1 MAYKKALHKKDLTT
15 EKVRGA
21 NIVREK
27 DTQNPTTSVVRAA
40 MKIVAKDVRSP
51 KVVRDKIVKPKKAS
65 ASSPKPQILQK
76 PSIDLI
82 ILDDSITIK
91 NKNIIDISSFSTR
104 MHCETLFD
112 FQVQRIP
119 TRVEYCDIELEFKA
133 KDKKARKILNL
144 CVENKRV
151 RMLVQFSYDKLVVA
165 MGHITSFETL
175 EGRFKFSYTPDY
187 FEVR

>member
-27 DTQNPTTSVVRAA
+27 DIPNPTTAVVRAA
-40 MKIVAKDVRSP
+40 MKAVAKDVRSP
-51 KVVRDKIVKPKKAS
+51 KVVRDKLVKPIP
-65 ASSPKPQILQK
+65 SPKPQIPKK

-91 NKNIIDISSFSTR
+91 NKNIIDISSFSTKI
-104 MHCETLFD
+104 HCDKLFD
-112 FQVQRIP
+112 FQVVVP
-119 TRVEYCDIELEFKA
+119 TRIEYCGIELEFLA
-133 KDKKARKILNL
+133 KDKKAKKIMKL
-144 CVENKRV
+144 CTENKRV
-151 RMLVQFSYDKLVVA
+151 RMLVQFKHDKMVVA
-165 MGHITSFETL
+165 MGHITSFENL
-175 EGRFKFSYTPDY
+175 EGRHKFNYTPDY